1 MQRRTSA
8 NAAARVKTDD
18 HWLIY
23 QLHNWLNFITRDWPG
38 LYVYKKIEEM
48 AEKRKRSESELVRIF
63 HISEHANIDMYTAK
77 LIKIRKDKQVQ

>member
-1 MQRRTSA
+1 MFT
-8 NAAARVKTDD
+8 
-18 HWLIY
+18 
-23 QLHNWLNFITRDWPG
+23 
-38 LYVYKKIEEM
+38 KKIEEM